1 MAAGILIDTSFLITL
16 ADKSRKHHDAARK
29 YWRHFLENQIPIFLS
44 TIVVSAVALV
54 VILFFPGGFMGRL
67 LQSGG
72 RE

>member
-1 MAAGILIDTSFLITL
+1 
-16 ADKSRKHHDAARK
+16 
-29 YWRHFLENQIPIFLS
+29 
-44 TIVVSAVALV
+44 VSAIALL